1 MFKNQNVLKSSS
13 ALSTSKG
20 KLLARLAYA
29 VLCDTEVLLGNES
42 SCLILLDHWPLLTQ
56 LSGGVFSWPASYPAP
71 EFLPGHHPEDHGGC
85 HCRAERSWIFCFLFT
100 GKFKAKACLFLLFL
114 DLNLRTFTENN
125 LIFFPFHILFFQYY
139 FIFWHLHF

>member
-42 SCLILLDHWPLLTQ
+42 SCLILLDH
-56 LSGGVFSWPASYPAP
+56 
-71 EFLPGHHPEDHGGC
+71 
-85 HCRAERSWIFCFLFT
+85 
-100 GKFKAKACLFLLFL
+100 
-114 DLNLRTFTENN
+114 
-125 LIFFPFHILFFQYY
+125 
-139 FIFWHLHF
+139 